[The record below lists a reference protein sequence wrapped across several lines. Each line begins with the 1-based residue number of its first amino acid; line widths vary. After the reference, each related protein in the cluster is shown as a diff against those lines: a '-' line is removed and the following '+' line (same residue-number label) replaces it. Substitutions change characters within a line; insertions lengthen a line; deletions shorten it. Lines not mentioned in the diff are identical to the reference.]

1 MGSYQTLPFNVN
13 EMAKKKINQ
22 PTNDEQR
29 DLLNVMIN
37 GIDYCELRGRKIGL
51 RWTTGETLKKITS
64 VMLDKNGDE
73 SKVSCKC
80 AAAIILRG
88 WFKMKMFY
96 WILWRWFYFVKGY
109 GDHELK
115 PLIELAQKK
124 TPVTQYYE
132 VMTLLTGLKI
142 TKEIMTREEVQR
154 IQTERIGV
162 SDGK

>member
-1 MGSYQTLPFNVN
+1 
-13 EMAKKKINQ
+13 MAKKKIIQ
-22 PTNDEQR
+22 PNDEEQR
-29 DLLNVMIN
+29 ELLSVMLNNV
-37 GIDYCELRGRKIGL
+37 DYCELRGKKIGL

-64 VMLDKNGDE
+64 VMLDKEGDE

-88 WFKMKMFY
+88 WFKIKLFY
-96 WILWRWFYFVKGY
+96 WLLWRWFYYVKGY

-154 IQTERIGV
+154 IQTGQFGGN
-162 SDGK
+162 DGK

>member
-37 GIDYCELRGRKIGL
+37 GIDYCELRGKKIGL

-64 VMLDKNGDE
+64 VMLDKDGDE

>member
-1 MGSYQTLPFNVN
+1 
-13 EMAKKKINQ
+13 MAKKRINQ

-29 DLLNVMIN
+29 DLLSVIIN
-37 GIDYCELRGRKIGL
+37 GVDYCELRGKKIGL

-88 WFKMKMFY
+88 WFKIKMFY
-96 WILWRWFYFVKGY
+96 WLLWRWFYYVKCY

-154 IQTERIGV
+154 IQTEHIGG

>member
-64 VMLDKNGDE
+64 VMLDKDGDE
-73 SKVSCKC
+73 SKVSCK
-80 AAAIILRG
+80 
-88 WFKMKMFY
+88 
-96 WILWRWFYFVKGY
+96 
-109 GDHELK
+109 
-115 PLIELAQKK
+115 
-124 TPVTQYYE
+124 
-132 VMTLLTGLKI
+132 
-142 TKEIMTREEVQR
+142 
-154 IQTERIGV
+154 
-162 SDGK
+162 